1 MRLPGSRGMSSFT
14 RDLEEILTPP
24 AARKPLPS
32 PTPQIITQAD
42 VDEAA
47 RKFREEKERVRARED
62 KEPTHAGSD

>member
-1 MRLPGSRGMSSFT
+1 MRQADHRFT

-32 PTPQIITQAD
+32 PAPQTITQAD
-42 VDEAA
+42 IDAA
-47 RKFREEKERVRARED
+47 VRKLREEKERVRAQED